1 MPEGLSY
8 YMHDEA
14 AAFRFRLA
22 GDLSQGSTADLDQA
36 RLTAS
41 SVLDGRSLVVDL
53 TGIVSIDTA
62 GRQLIEKWRLL
73 GAQFVVT
80 TSLAKLRIQSMTDV
94 PVRFLEREGSGWRHA
109 RTLASL
115 LRRARWK
122 H

>member
-22 GDLSQGSTADLDQA
+22 GDLSHSGTADLDQA
-36 RLTAS
+36 RQTAS
-41 SVLDGRSLVVDL
+41 SVLGGRSLVVDL

-62 GRQLIEKWRLL
+62 GRQLIEKWRRL

-94 PVRFLEREGSGWRHA
+94 PVSLLEKEGSECRPA
-109 RTLASL
+109 RA
-115 LRRARWK
+115 
-122 H
+122 